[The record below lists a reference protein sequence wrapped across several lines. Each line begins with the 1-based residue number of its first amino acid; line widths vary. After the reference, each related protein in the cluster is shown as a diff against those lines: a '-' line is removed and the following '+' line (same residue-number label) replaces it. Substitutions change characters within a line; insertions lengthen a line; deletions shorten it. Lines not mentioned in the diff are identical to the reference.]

1 MSGTALA
8 TTALL
13 MGLAGSPHCA
23 AMCGAVSTAITGSTR
38 RAQVP
43 GAGGGVGLGADG
55 RMATAGVIH
64 LVPAP
69 AAAAPVSLRV
79 GALLAGR
86 LVSYAGLGAI
96 VAASVGALASVGD
109 STAPLRPFWAM
120 LHVAAIA
127 LGIWL
132 LATGR
137 QPGWM
142 QDLTRRVARW
152 VGAADGAPSAA
163 SLRRVAGAGL
173 LWGAWPCGLLQSALV
188 VAALGSSAAEGATVM
203 AAFALGS
210 SVGLVAGPALW
221 SALGRAGRFGSPQGV
236 TRLAGVLLASASG
249 FALWHLALAAFDPLV
264 CRA

>member
-23 AMCGAVSTAITGSTR
+23 AMCGAVCTAITGSTR
-38 RAQVP
+38 KSGVVA
-43 GAGGGVGLGADG
+43 AGSAGTGVNGLAAADG
-55 RMATAGVIH
+55 VIR
-64 LVPAP
+64 LVPVP
-69 AAAAPVSLRV
+69 MAASALSLRV
-79 GALLAGR
+79 AALLAGR
-86 LVSYAGLGAI
+86 LVSYAGLGAL
-96 VAASVGALASVGD
+96 VAASVGVLASAGS

-127 LGIWL
+127 LGLWL

-142 QDLTRRVARW
+142 QDLARRIGRW
-152 VGAADGAPSAA
+152 VGASDDTPTRA
-163 SLRRVAGAGL
+163 SLHRVAGAGL
-173 LWGAWPCGLLQSALV
+173 MWGAWPCGLLQSALV

-203 AAFALGS
+203 AAFAVGS
-210 SVGLVAGPALW
+210 SIGLLVGPALW
-221 SALGRAGRFGSPQGV
+221 TGLGRAGRLGSPQAL
-236 TRLAGVLLASASG
+236 TRLAGGLLAAASA
-249 FALWHLALAAFDPLV
+249 FALWHLAMAAFDPLV